1 MCFMEK
7 RSFSWLRN
15 LHVNELGGKH
25 TLLVFEYF
33 FCLFAWRIGGFGSGS
48 FIEQSGLTEEVELL
62 VPGGE
67 RLHKEFLLIHP

>member
-1 MCFMEK
+1 
-7 RSFSWLRN
+7 
-15 LHVNELGGKH
+15 VNELGGKH

-62 VPGGE
+62 VPGGGRGLRE
-67 RLHKEFLLIHP
+67 ECLLIYP